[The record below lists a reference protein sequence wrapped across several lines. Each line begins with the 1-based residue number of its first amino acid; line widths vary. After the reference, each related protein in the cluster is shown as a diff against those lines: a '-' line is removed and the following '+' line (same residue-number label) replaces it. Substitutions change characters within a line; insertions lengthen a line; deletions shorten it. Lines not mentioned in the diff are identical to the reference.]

1 MLSQASLFENLLN
14 NASNQKEKE
23 LIIELFNII
32 QNFYYILD
40 IYENCNI
47 NTKIFN
53 YLFVISAIYTI
64 DEIATFTFVNERT
77 VRRFKKKTEDIIK
90 YLIENCNDYKQLN
103 KILYKHKNT

>member
-53 YLFVISAIYTI
+53 YLFETETNHFIVK
-64 DEIATFTFVNERT
+64 R
-77 VRRFKKKTEDIIK
+77 KKQE
-90 YLIENCNDYKQLN
+90 ENFFN
-103 KILYKHKNT
+103 